1 MKELDVFGGQ
11 PTNGIDA
18 LENLGA
24 IPVGDGDAKNTSMGK
39 EKIKPEIEEGNAVFD
54 YDLDKFHGSVM
65 AGRGSKDSVFVDLFG
80 QKEYLLQLYQTL
92 HPEDLATQE
101 EDLKYI
107 SLSSVILKGIYNDI
121 GFMVGD
127 KLMIL
132 AEEQSTWTMNI
143 LPRMFI
149 YLAHSLQD
157 YFHATHADVYSTTK
171 VVIPEIELYV
181 VFTSKN
187 AKERDVI
194 SFADEF
200 FGKKGCPIDVRVKV
214 LYRDGGKQSANPD
227 IIWQYEAFA
236 RAFDVFTRKYGR
248 IPAAVEGVLQFCM
261 DHGILVRYLAE
272 REKEVRRIMMDLL
285 SQEGAF
291 NQAIAAARAA
301 ARVEERKKAVAE
313 MEQKHK
319 EMEQKIEQERKEMN
333 QRVKRNAFS
342 LVKNGKLSLCDV
354 PLFFPDFSTDDMK
367 EIEEMLAK

>member
-1 MKELDVFGGQ
+1 MKELYVFGGQ
-11 PTNGIDA
+11 PTNSSDA
-18 LENLGA
+18 QGRPSA
-24 IPVGDGDAKNTSMGK
+24 IPAGGGDTKNTSIKK
-39 EKIKPEIEEGNAVFD
+39 EKMKPGMKEDNTVFD
-54 YDLDKFHGSVM
+54 YDLDRFHESVI
-65 AGRGSKDSVFVDLFG
+65 AGKSSKDSVFVDLFG

-92 HPEDLATQE
+92 HPEDSATQE

-107 SLSSVILKGIYNDI
+107 SLRSVVLRGIYNDI

-132 AEEQSTWTMNI
+132 TEEQSTWTMNI

-181 VFTSKN
+181 VFTSQD
-187 AKERDVI
+187 AKGWNVI

-200 FGKKGCPIDVRVKV
+200 FHGKGCPVDVRVKV
-214 LYRDGGKQSANPD
+214 LYRDGGRESASPD

-248 IPAAVEGVLQFCM
+248 TAAAVEGVLRFCM

-272 REKEVRRIMMDLL
+272 RGKEVRRIMMDLL

-291 NQAIAAARAA
+291 NQAVAA
-301 ARVEERKKAVAE
+301 ARVEERKKTVAE
-313 MEQKHK
+313 MEQK
-319 EMEQKIEQERKEMN
+319 MEQKVEQERKEMK

-342 LVKNGKLSLCDV
+342 LVKKGKLSLCDV
-354 PLFFPDFSTDDMK
+354 PLFFPDFSTDDVK
-367 EIEEMLAK
+367 ELEEMLTEQL